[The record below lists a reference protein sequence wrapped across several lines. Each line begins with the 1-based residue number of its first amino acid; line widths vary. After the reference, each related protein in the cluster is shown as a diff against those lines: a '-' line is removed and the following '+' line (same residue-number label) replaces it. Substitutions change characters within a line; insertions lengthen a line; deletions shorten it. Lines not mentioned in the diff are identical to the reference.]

1 MPDDPRVRAVRLVGQ
16 LLDRDYARAVG
27 PVVRAISRSGES
39 GALGRRLKELD
50 DEAARL
56 AEAGKR
62 LTPDNA
68 VARALLKD
76 LDDAM
81 RANAALVNGVADDV
95 VMSGVRNAG
104 AMVRGGALGGMTDA
118 ALQAIGVQWNVPN
131 PEAVARIV
139 QYTSSEAWA
148 DKLRRY
154 ETGTAGA
161 VQNVMVRAFVEGKG
175 PILTAEEL
183 AAAATGLPVAYA
195 EQITRTL
202 QLTSWRD
209 SAVVHR
215 VANSH
220 ILEYQVRIAA
230 LDDRTCPACVALHGT
245 ELPLDARIDD
255 HHRGRCTS
263 VTKVKGFAAPVVE
276 SGPDWFARQSE
287 DRQRAIM
294 GGARLEAW
302 KAGAIQWQD
311 IPKAYDDPVFGRMIG
326 EASLKGMLGDEAK
339 GYYGR

>member
-1 MPDDPRVRAVRLVGQ
+1 MPDDPRVRATRLVGQ
-16 LLDRDYARAVG
+16 LIDRDYARAVG
-27 PVVRAISRSGES
+27 PVVRAITHNSDS

-50 DEAARL
+50 DEVARL
-56 AEAGKR
+56 AAAGER
-62 LTPDNA
+62 LKPDNA

-76 LDDAM
+76 FDDAM
-81 RANAALVNGVADDV
+81 RANAALVDGVADDMV
-95 VMSGVRNAG
+95 LSGARNAG

-118 ALQAIGVQWNVPN
+118 QLASIGAQWNVPN

-139 QYTSSEAWA
+139 QYTSSDAWA
-148 DKLRRY
+148 EKLKRY
-154 ETGTAGA
+154 ETGTTDV
-161 VQNVMVRAFVEGKG
+161 VQNVLVRGFVEGKG
-175 PILTAEEL
+175 PRLVAEEL
-183 AAAATGLPVAYA
+183 SAAVMGLPAAYA
-195 EQITRTL
+195 EQMTRTL
-202 QLTSWRD
+202 QLTSLRD
-209 SAVVHR
+209 SAVAHR

-220 ILEYQVRIAA
+220 IIEYQVRIAS
-230 LDDRTCPACVALHGT
+230 LDSRCCPACVALHGT

-287 DRQRAIM
+287 DRQREM
-294 GGARLEAW
+294 LGSARFEAW

-339 GYYGR
+339 GYYKR